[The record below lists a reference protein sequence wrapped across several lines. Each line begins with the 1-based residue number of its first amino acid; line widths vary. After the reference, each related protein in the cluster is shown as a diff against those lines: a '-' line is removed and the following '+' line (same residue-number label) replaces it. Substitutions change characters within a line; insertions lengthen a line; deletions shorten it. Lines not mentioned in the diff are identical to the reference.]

1 MKVPRLR
8 VEPLLQKMRR
18 YRWVLAGALLAL
30 ALVVS
35 LSWFLSLA
43 TSPARRA
50 GRPVG
55 LDAYGIPGVELKIV
69 YPARLGVQARG
80 DDLASVTVFGR
91 ALSEATTQ
99 PLELVFPLS
108 DGSIAFVDLNGTH
121 VPGRLKVVPGY
132 PDALPHD
139 LRVVHADTQLRG
151 ALLRPRR
158 VAILPMVRVEGKTLA
173 VPELAFEI
181 RLESHW
187 EQIARTFCASVVRV
201 GTPYLVLGLI
211 AAVVGWAYLRLS
223 SERRKARE
231 ERLLPLYSR
240 LREHM
245 NLERWQDARRE
256 IEEIRLLEPRYHNV
270 EEMDALVS
278 AAEGAAWRREQLYNE
293 GLQAYHA
300 RDWPSAARA
309 FSAIE
314 KEDGFYRDVRFLR
327 RTAALYADLTSRD
340 RSRRVAAAHELGQ
353 IADLIDAT
361 PLLFGLGDGSEEVAD
376 AAEQAF
382 RRIGIG
388 AFDILLAGLA
398 DRADGVQ
405 ERAYRLIQGY
415 GQEARDSLLA
425 ALRSGN
431 PRITRRVARLLIELG
446 ARQELANA
454 LLTASGPHQE
464 GIVEALMGEGIGA
477 SGVLIDVL
485 LKAPPE
491 RQQLVINA
499 LAAVKTKADIDRHI
513 AEDLRAAKEPAAK
526 DLLQRALRTAAAP
539 FRVAGDAPAVQSLP
553 VERQSR
559 RLESGRRPKRRSGR
573 PFDRHST

>member
-1 MKVPRLR
+1 M
-8 VEPLLQKMRR
+8 EPVLQKIRR
-18 YRWVLAGALLAL
+18 YRWVLGGALLAL

-35 LSWFLSLA
+35 LSWFVSLA
-43 TSPARRA
+43 TSPARHA
-50 GRPVG
+50 GRPVR

-69 YPARLGVQARG
+69 HPTRLGVQGRG
-80 DDLASVTVFGR
+80 DDLASVTVLGR

-108 DGSIAFVDLNGTH
+108 DESIAFVDLNGTH

-151 ALLRPRR
+151 GLLRPRR
-158 VAILPMVRVEGKTLA
+158 VAILPLVRVDGKTVA
-173 VPELAFEI
+173 VRELAFEI

-187 EQIARTFCASVVRV
+187 EQIARTFCATVVRV

-211 AAVVGWAYLRLS
+211 AAVAGWACVRLS
-223 SERRKARE
+223 RQQGTARE
-231 ERLLPLYSR
+231 KRLLPLYSR

-245 NLERWQDARRE
+245 KLERWQDARRE
-256 IEEIRLLEPRYHNV
+256 IEELRLLEPHYRNV
-270 EEMDALVS
+270 DEIDALVS

-293 GLQAYHA
+293 GIQAYQA
-300 RDWPSAARA
+300 RDWPSAARM

-327 RTAALYADLTSRD
+327 RTAALYADLTGRD
-340 RSRRVAAAHELGQ
+340 RSRRVAAAHELGR

-361 PLLFGLGDGSEEVAD
+361 PLLFALGDGSEEVAD

-382 RRIGIG
+382 RSIGIG

-398 DRADGVQ
+398 DSADGVQ

-415 GQEARDSLLA
+415 GQEARDHLLA

-454 LLTASGPHQE
+454 LLVAPPPHQE
-464 GIVEALMGEGIGA
+464 GIVEALLSEGIGA

-499 LAAVKTKADIDRHI
+499 LAAVKSKADIDRRI
-513 AEDLRAAKEPAAK
+513 AEALRAAKDPAAK
-526 DLLQRALRTAAAP
+526 DLLQRALRTPAVP
-539 FRVAGDAPAVQSLP
+539 FRVAGDAPALQSLP
-553 VERQSR
+553 AERQSR

-573 PFDRHST
+573 LFDRHSS